1 MAIYDILAAHRDQ
14 RDGGD
19 ICSFNGY
26 LEDYL
31 GIIEEDETKKK
42 ETEVLRYLHTLD
54 ENLRVCTD
62 QPRGD
67 RQSDHSLQGCV
78 QDAGRGDLRSLY
90 YIRKR

>member
-31 GIIEEDETKKK
+31 GIIEEDETNGK
-42 ETEVLRYLHTLD
+42 
-54 ENLRVCTD
+54 
-62 QPRGD
+62 GD
-67 RQSDHSLQGCV
+67 GSTALSAY
-78 QDAGRGDLRSLY
+78 AG
-90 YIRKR
+90 